1 VFFWSEEEARAYRR
15 ENRQVDGIY
24 LDMAQAGFAT
34 RVGQASL
41 FDIDME
47 TRRPRR
53 P

>member
-1 VFFWSEEEARAYRR
+1 MFFWSEEEARAYRR
-15 ENRQVDGIY
+15 ERNQVDGIY
-24 LDMAQAGFAT
+24 LTMAQASYAT

-41 FDIDME
+41 FDIDLD